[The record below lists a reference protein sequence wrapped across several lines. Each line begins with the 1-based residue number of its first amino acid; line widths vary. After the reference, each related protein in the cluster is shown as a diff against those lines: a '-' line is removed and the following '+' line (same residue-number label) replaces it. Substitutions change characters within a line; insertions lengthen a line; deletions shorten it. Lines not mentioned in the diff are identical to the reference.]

1 MKKCPK
7 CGSSKGVIRIV
18 NGLPGLDLQKDQREG
33 KILLGGWCIIDDNPD
48 WHCKECTHEWSKA
61 QDQLSNEGLKEYY
74 AIVGIGEST
83 KAPSGLLRKNEDPPW
98 DPQRFNRDTLQWE
111 DSQSAYN
118 YFFGRDDDF
127 EMITE
132 AEAEVVIIKWKAL
145 KCFQDNWDINSSGFT
160 LWDQITFSVSYTHL
174 TLPTICSE

>member
-1 MKKCPK
+1 MYLKKCPK

-18 NGLPGLDLQKDQREG
+18 YGLPGSDLLKKELEG
-33 KILLGGWCIIDDNPD
+33 KILLGGCCIVDDNPD
-48 WHCKECTHEWSKA
+48 WHCKECTHEWSIT
-61 QDQLSNEGLKEYY
+61 QHQLSKEGLKEYY
-74 AIVGIGEST
+74 VIVGIGEST

-132 AEAEVVIIKWKAL
+132 ADAEAVILKWKAE
-145 KCFQDNWDINSSGFT
+145 
-160 LWDQITFSVSYTHL
+160 H
-174 TLPTICSE
+174 